1 MLENLLLGVAYW
13 LVRQGEGWQGGFAV
27 APLPSILNVFSG
39 ERRRRKREE
48 GDGGE
53 ALRAQE
59 AGLIPISWRGANVH
73 AIYCMTASHIS
84 INPRHKAGN
93 RKGGAE
99 GAEGE
104 CWCVER
110 KKEEW
115 ENKKLGERCNREK
128 RSEILLK
135 LHMQKPEMDAR
146 TTEPVQII

>member
-1 MLENLLLGVAYW
+1 MKDGREASQW
-13 LVRQGEGWQGGFAV
+13 LHCPPYLTFFQVKGGGG
-27 APLPSILNVFSG
+27 SG
-39 ERRRRKREE
+39 RRVTW
-48 GDGGE
+48 GE

-93 RKGGAE
+93 RKGRAE

-110 KKEEW
+110 NKEKW